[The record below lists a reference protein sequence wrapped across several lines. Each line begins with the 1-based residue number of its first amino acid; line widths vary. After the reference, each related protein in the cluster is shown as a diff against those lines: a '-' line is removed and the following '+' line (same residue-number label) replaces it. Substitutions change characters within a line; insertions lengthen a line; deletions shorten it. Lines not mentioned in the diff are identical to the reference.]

1 VPIHVGDLQLSF
13 VDCGFKGHATP
24 EGLLRGRKR
33 GILTDGRAG
42 PLLAHAFP
50 VTFDDVRRVMIPNAF
65 VCCGESL
72 AEGRCCRKKRGELA
86 LTYAVADM
94 A

>member
-1 VPIHVGDLQLSF
+1 MFRAEP
-13 VDCGFKGHATP
+13 
-24 EGLLRGRKR
+24 LR
-33 GILTDGRAG
+33 TD
-42 PLLAHAFP
+42 AFRI
-50 VTFDDVRRVMIPNAF
+50 TFDDVRRVMIPNAF

-72 AEGRCCRKKRGELA
+72 VEGRCCRKKRGELA